1 MGVSI
6 DLYSYDYEALVEGI
20 SYDLRRVD
28 LREKIPDSSKK
39 YNWELE
45 SRFELVM
52 E

>member
-1 MGVSI
+1 MSI

>member
-28 LREKIPDSSKK
+28 LREKNS
-39 YNWELE
+39 
-45 SRFELVM
+45 
-52 E
+52 

>member
-6 DLYSYDYEALVEGI
+6 DLYSYDYEALLEGI